1 MPSCPKSTPVPEAQQ
16 QLAALAEDLRRAD
29 QRLSVLA
36 AGIAIDADNPDAIL
50 PAELR
55 AGVEVVRQDLLS
67 DAIETLAGLATLTE
81 DAALKRQG
89 EIADA
94 LAWLSAAA

>member
-1 MPSCPKSTPVPEAQQ
+1 MPSCPKSTSVPEAQQ
-16 QLAALAEDLRRAD
+16 QLAAAAEDLRRLD
-29 QRLSVLA
+29 DRLSTLA
-36 AGIAIDADNPDAIL
+36 AAVAPDSEAIL
-50 PAELR
+50 PAKLR

-67 DAIETLAGLATLTE
+67 DAIETLAGLAELTE
-81 DAALKRQG
+81 DAAVQRQA